1 MAVSSKL
8 LAMLTIETISSMR
21 HEENFNAIYDLH
33 LKEIK
38 KLHFIEDPVLK
49 RKRKAPNYTLLNYFV
64 EGYKS
69 TSEAYYPEK
78 PKRQLS
84 TTILSGC

>member
-1 MAVSSKL
+1 MYNL
-8 LAMLTIETISSMR
+8 C
-21 HEENFNAIYDLH
+21 

-38 KLHFIEDPVLK
+38 ELHFIEDPVLK

-69 TSEAYYPEK
+69 TSEAYYPD
-78 PKRQLS
+78 
-84 TTILSGC
+84 TIIDNNSIRLLMF